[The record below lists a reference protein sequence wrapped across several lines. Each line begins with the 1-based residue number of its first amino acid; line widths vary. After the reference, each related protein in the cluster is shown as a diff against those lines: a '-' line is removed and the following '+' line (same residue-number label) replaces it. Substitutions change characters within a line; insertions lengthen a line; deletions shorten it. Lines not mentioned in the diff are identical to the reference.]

1 MGIITG
7 SNPVLAT
14 KKIIMKAYKVEL
26 LIIDMENVGESE
38 IVELLES
45 TKYIYPQIKDVKSV
59 DIGEWSDNH
68 PLNKQDTCKEEY
80 KKLFNL

>member
-1 MGIITG
+1 
-7 SNPVLAT
+7 
-14 KKIIMKAYKVEL
+14 MKAYKVEL

-38 IVELLES
+38 IVELLENI
-45 TKYIYPQIKDVKSV
+45 KYIYPQVKDIKSV

-68 PLNKQDTCKEEY
+68 PLNKQDTYEEEY